1 VTRDDTGGSRP
12 TLPRRAGLVA
22 ATAVA
27 AVAWV
32 FLGAAPASAHASLV
46 ASTPES
52 GSVVQQRPTQ
62 VRLTF
67 SEPVEAER
75 GAVVVTAP
83 DGTPLAGARPSTDP
97 KDRTTVV
104 AALPRLLAPG
114 TYRVTYRVLSIDGH
128 PVGGEIR
135 FGYREASGP
144 LEAATGGPGSG
155 APTVAAVVPRAVAAG
170 GALAVAGLFGYL
182 LVVVAVARRSL
193 PEPVGVVLAQETLA
207 RLRLPMLVA
216 VTCGLAG
223 GLFTAVDTVGLT
235 TGAIR
240 FSDLVSL
247 LTSTRTGV
255 LISLRLVLLGAAANL
270 FLRAASQGSAQRRPA
285 GTRGVDPW
293 LATGLLCSVA
303 ALVALALSG
312 HSASRPADRAVAV
325 LFDSLHLGAVGLW
338 IGGLLGLGLVGLP
351 AAKAAA
357 AGHPQM
363 VGEVAGA
370 LARAFSTGAQVA
382 MLVVFATGSYLALVQ
397 VSAVKEL
404 TSTTWGEALTV
415 KIALWV
421 TLLVIATL
429 NAVTLVP
436 RMADR
441 AARSHERWSAG
452 EKLSSAMRLE
462 LVGGLALVG
471 VASLMAAS
479 PQPAAVKA
487 ASTFATTTAVEQA
500 STTARTSRVG
510 YDLRVRAVRVGTS
523 GRTATVF
530 RMLLSTEGTP
540 AGALRADAVLLG
552 ADGVDRRLSLQPV
565 GAGEWLSDRLDVAP
579 GSYRLT
585 ARFLRGGGPVA
596 LPVRVQVP

>member
-1 VTRDDTGGSRP
+1 M
-12 TLPRRAGLVA
+12 A
-22 ATAVA
+22 AAVA
-27 AVAWV
+27 ALAALV
-32 FLGAAPASAHASLV
+32 LGAAPASAHASLV
-46 ASTPES
+46 ASTPDS

-83 DGTPLAGARPSTDP
+83 DGTPLAGIRSSTDP

-135 FGYREASGP
+135 FAYREASGS
-144 LEAATGGPGSG
+144 LEAAKGGPGSG

-182 LVVVAVARRSL
+182 LVVVAAARRSL
-193 PEPVGVVLAQETLA
+193 PDRVGAVLARETLA

-223 GLFTAVDTVGLT
+223 GLFTAVDTVGQT

-240 FSDLVSL
+240 FGDLVSL

-255 LISLRLVLLGAAANL
+255 LITLRLVLLGVAAFL
-270 FLRAASQGSAQRRPA
+270 FLRAAGRQVPA
-285 GTRGVDPW
+285 GTRRVDPW
-293 LATGLLCSVA
+293 LAAGLLCSVA

-351 AAKAAA
+351 AAKAAG
-357 AGHPQM
+357 AGQPQV

-370 LARAFSTGAQVA
+370 LARCVLDG
-382 MLVVFATGSYLALVQ
+382 
-397 VSAVKEL
+397 
-404 TSTTWGEALTV
+404 
-415 KIALWV
+415 
-421 TLLVIATL
+421 
-429 NAVTLVP
+429 
-436 RMADR
+436 R
-441 AARSHERWSAG
+441 AGRDAR
-452 EKLSSAMRLE
+452 
-462 LVGGLALVG
+462 G
-471 VASLMAAS
+471 VRHRQL
-479 PQPAAVKA
+479 PGP
-487 ASTFATTTAVEQA
+487 
-500 STTARTSRVG
+500 
-510 YDLRVRAVRVGTS
+510 
-523 GRTATVF
+523 
-530 RMLLSTEGTP
+530 P
-540 AGALRADAVLLG
+540 AGVRGEG
-552 ADGVDRRLSLQPV
+552 ADLHHV
-565 GAGEWLSDRLDVAP
+565 G
-579 GSYRLT
+579 
-585 ARFLRGGGPVA
+585 
-596 LPVRVQVP
+596 